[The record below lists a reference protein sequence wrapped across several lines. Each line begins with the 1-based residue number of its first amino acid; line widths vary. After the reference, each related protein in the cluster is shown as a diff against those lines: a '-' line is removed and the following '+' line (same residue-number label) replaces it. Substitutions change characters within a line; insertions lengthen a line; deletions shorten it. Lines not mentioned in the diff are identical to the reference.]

1 MSTNLS
7 RRPVGRTLAAAV
19 VLVAA
24 AACPA
29 AVLRAQE
36 PVSFATPDDGLVSA
50 DVYGSGLRAVVLAPG
65 GRFDKASW
73 ASQARMLADAGFRV
87 LALDFRGRGASR
99 AGRAGADS
107 LQLDVL
113 GAVRW
118 LRATGAST
126 VSLVGASIGGW
137 AAAEAVLAADP
148 GEIDRAVLLAHAS
161 IEHPERLGGRTLFLV
176 SSGDTTAA
184 GVPRL
189 AAIRRQYERAS
200 GVKELV
206 VVDGT
211 AHAQFLF
218 RTAEGDRVLRE
229 IVRFL
234 SAP

>member
-1 MSTNLS
+1 MDPL
-7 RRPVGRTLAAAV
+7 RWPVGRTPAVVV
-19 VLVAA
+19 VLVVAA
-24 AACPA
+24 LCPA
-29 AVLRAQE
+29 ALRAQE
-36 PVSFATPDDGLVSA
+36 PVSFATPDSGTVSA
-50 DVYGSGLRAVVLAPG
+50 DVYGRGPRAVVLAPG

-73 ASQARMLADAGFRV
+73 ASQARTLADAGFRV
-87 LALDFRGRGASR
+87 LALDFRGRGGSR

-137 AAAEAVLAADP
+137 AAAEAVLAAEPD
-148 GEIDRAVLLAHAS
+148 EIDRTVLLAHAA

-176 SSGDTTAA
+176 ASGDTTAA

-189 AAIRRQYERAS
+189 VAIRRQYERAS

-218 RTAEGDRVLRE
+218 RTAQGDRVMRE

-234 SAP
+234 RPDSR

>member
-1 MSTNLS
+1 MHPP
-7 RRPVGRTLAAAV
+7 RWV

-24 AACPA
+24 ALCPA
-29 AVLRAQE
+29 ALCAQLRAQV
-36 PVSFATPDDGLVSA
+36 PVSFATPDSGLVSA
-50 DVYGSGLRAVVLAPG
+50 DVYGRGPRAVVLAPG

-73 ASQARMLADAGFRV
+73 ASQARTLADAGFRV
-87 LALDFRGRGASR
+87 LALDYRGRGASR
-99 AGRAGADS
+99 GGRAGADS

-137 AAAEAVLAADP
+137 AAAEAMLAAEP

-161 IEHPERLGGRTLFLV
+161 IEQPERLRGRTLFLV
-176 SSGDTTAA
+176 SRGDTTAA

-189 AAIRRQYERAS
+189 VAIRRQYERAS

-206 VVDGT
+206 VVEGT

-218 RTAEGDRVLRE
+218 RTAEGDRVMRE